1 MKLFPKKFLGM
12 EIFVGF
18 YMKPRFSP
26 LFGFVGFL
34 EKAEF
39 GFFFVFRLVFGL
51 KIFCF
56 RRVERVLLA
65 LGHIRFVTG

>member
-1 MKLFPKKFLGM
+1 M

-18 YMKPRFSP
+18 YMRSRLSP

-39 GFFFVFRLVFGL
+39 GFFFVSGLCFGL
-51 KIFCF
+51 NIFVSGG
-56 RRVERVLLA
+56 REQSPLA
-65 LGHIRFVTG
+65 LEHIRFVTG